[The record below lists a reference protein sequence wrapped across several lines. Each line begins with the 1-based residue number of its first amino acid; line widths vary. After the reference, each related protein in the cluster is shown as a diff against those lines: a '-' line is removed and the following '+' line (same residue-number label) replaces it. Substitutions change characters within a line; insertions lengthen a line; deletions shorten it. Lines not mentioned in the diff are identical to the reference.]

1 MPTIILD
8 RLDGSPPLSI
18 KWSDHTGT
26 ALLPGALGLELV
38 PRTLKT
44 RPRVDGDGVDVVRPV
59 VGMRELTF
67 PLFVEGSSRA
77 DYLPKRRRL
86 QAQLV
91 SRRGVRVTHV
101 EDDGE
106 TMWTQGHYV
115 GGMEGDGGRGR
126 GGSTWQLYAPILR
139 SGDPYWHMPEVNEPF
154 VLEGGTTW
162 FPFPP
167 LQLRGS
173 LLQERRD
180 VVNPGDVDSWPRWT
194 ITGPGQGFAIVHH
207 DTGRSIEYDAL
218 IIPGQQ
224 VVIDTRPGYRSVT
237 DGNGVDLMEHL
248 TSDPEFWPLLGG
260 TNDVEL
266 VIPGTGDDTDVTLT
280 YTPLRESV

>member
-8 RLDGSPPLSI
+8 RLDGSEPLST

-26 ALLPGALGLELV
+26 ALMPGALGLELV

-44 RPRVDGDGVDVVRPV
+44 RPRVDGDGVEVVRPV

-67 PLFVEGSSRA
+67 PLWVEGTSRA
-77 DYLPKRRRL
+77 DYLTKRRRL
-86 QAQLV
+86 QAHLA
-91 SRRGVRVTHV
+91 SRRGVRVTHI

-106 TMWTQGHYV
+106 TMWAQGHYV
-115 GGMEGDGGRGR
+115 GGMEGQHAYDGQT
-126 GGSTWQLYAPILR
+126 SQLYAPTLR
-139 SGDPYWHMPEVNEPF
+139 CGDPYWHMPEVNEPF
-154 VLEGGTTW
+154 LLEEGTPW

-194 ITGPGQGFAIVHH
+194 VTGPGQGFAIVHH
-207 DTGRSIEYDAL
+207 DTGRSIEYDAT

-224 VVIDTRPGYRSVT
+224 VVIDTRPGYRNIT
-237 DGNGVDLMEHL
+237 DGQGTDLMQHL
-248 TSDPEFWPLLGG
+248 TSDPEFFPLLGG
-260 TNDVEL
+260 TNDIEL
-266 VIPGTGDDTDVTLT
+266 IMPGTGDDTDITLT
-280 YTPLRESV
+280 WTPLRESV